1 MFGFKS
7 KKDRLIEQQQKE
19 INQLRD
25 DVHRLQDI
33 IHRPWI
39 SKKEEVPFDLLK
51 ASTLDDFGIVD
62 IADEIIAR
70 SLLDELK
77 PYIDYKTSVEDG
89 RLIRTGCVY
98 VLRK

>member
-7 KKDRLIEQQQKE
+7 KKDKLIEQQQKE

-33 IHRPWI
+33 IHRPWTPT
-39 SKKEEVPFDLLK
+39 KEDVHLDLLK
-51 ASTLDDFGIVD
+51 ASALDDFGIVD
-62 IADEIIAR
+62 ISNEMIAR

-77 PYIDYKTSVEDG
+77 PYIDYSTSVEDG
-89 RLIRTGCVY
+89 KLIRTGCVY
-98 VLRK
+98 VVKK